1 MFVSLYAEIQGVV
14 VRLSDIQK
22 AKKKDTMIRNI
33 AKQTKNPV
41 SHARIFTNTV
51 YRKHMRSFM
60 YGKMNS
66 ENISFHNHTFIHTLY
81 AKRRILIVI
90 LVNTFFSS

>member
-41 SHARIFTNTV
+41 SHARIFTNT
-51 YRKHMRSFM
+51 YA
-60 YGKMNS
+60 
-66 ENISFHNHTFIHTLY
+66 FIY
-81 AKRRILIVI
+81 VW
-90 LVNTFFSS
+90 